1 MRYLSLFSGIEACSA
16 AWKPLGWECAA
27 VAEIETFPSNVLTR
41 HYPGVQNLG
50 NVLNVTD
57 AQIQA
62 LGHIDVVVGGSPCQ
76 DLSVAGKRAGLEG
89 ARSGLFHEQLRIFNA
104 ARHFCGARFLLWENV
119 PGAFSSKQGRDFAV
133 VVSEMAGTEFTVP
146 AKKWQNSGAAIGPNG
161 LVEWCVLDAQY
172 FGLAQ
177 RRKRVFAILDTGNWA
192 DRPPILLESKS
203 VCGDS
208 PPSRETGQEVTGTL
222 SARTKGGGGLGT
234 DFDLAGGLVP
244 ALANPLTARMHK
256 GVNTTC
262 DEGQT
267 MIPIIAFHPTQ
278 DPISSTDGTTHA
290 LGCGSSHGQAS
301 IAIAI
306 QDVSGREKHQND
318 KGWSEDGIAYTV
330 DAAATQGVAVS
341 YAVPSVAPC
350 LTSNYGK
357 QPDNSDTNAG
367 PMLLPVAIGAFKGG
381 QGSAAGGIAFDERV
395 SPTLSAADSG
405 TNRTPALLYGM
416 QVRKLTPIECER
428 LQGFPDNYTQITW
441 RGKPAERCPDGPR
454 YKALGN
460 SMAVPVMRWIG
471 EKIQAASVP
480 FVEDIL

>member
-1 MRYLSLFSGIEACSA
+1 
-16 AWKPLGWECAA
+16 
-27 VAEIETFPSNVLTR
+27 
-41 HYPGVQNLG
+41 
-50 NVLNVTD
+50 
-57 AQIQA
+57 
-62 LGHIDVVVGGSPCQ
+62 
-76 DLSVAGKRAGLEG
+76 
-89 ARSGLFHEQLRIFNA
+89 
-104 ARHFCGARFLLWENV
+104 V

-133 VVSEMAGTEFTVP
+133 VVSEMAGAGFAAP
-146 AKKWQNSGAAIGPNG
+146 ADGWQNSGAAIGPNG

-208 PPSRETGQEVTGTL
+208 PPSRETGQGVTGTI

-244 ALANPLTARMHK
+244 TLANPLTARMHK

-267 MIPIIAFHPTQ
+267 MIPALMPTLRAGAPNGSKGHGARSGDSKDEYIVPVFVALPINTMIATRHEALGERTGFG
-278 DPISSTDGTTHA
+278 IGTDGDPAFTITKGHSHA
-290 LGCGSSHGQAS
+290 
-301 IAIAI
+301 
-306 QDVSGREKHQND
+306 
-318 KGWSEDGIAYTV
+318 
-330 DAAATQGVAVS
+330 
-341 YAVPSVAPC
+341 
-350 LTSNYGK
+350 
-357 QPDNSDTNAG
+357 
-367 PMLLPVAIGAFKGG
+367 VAIGAFKGG
-381 QGSAAGGIAFDERV
+381 QGSAAGGIAFDEHV

-416 QVRKLTPIECER
+416 QVRRLTPIECER
-428 LQGFPDNYTQITW
+428 LQGFPDNYTQIPW
-441 RGKPAERCPDGPR
+441 RGKPAEQCPDGPR

-471 EKIQAASVP
+471 ERIQAALLSSASKVTH
-480 FVEDIL
+480 E